1 MHLKLRRRL
10 SPSTVIATV
19 ALIAATSGTA
29 IAAGEIITSPDQIK
43 DGVITE
49 PKLADGAV
57 NTRALADNGVRLAD
71 LAQPT
76 VAAGVSKGVI
86 PGSGRPFLINPTSD
100 VSSVQGPLASAQNQG
115 TYTVRFANPVR
126 HCQWAAT
133 PTTQSGFDPTFL
145 NVRPSQFDTR
155 EVIVFARQLI
165 TVGSNKGSTQA
176 APASFYL
183 MGRC

>member
-1 MHLKLRRRL
+1 MHHIHRRL
-10 SPSTVIATV
+10 SPSLIVSIV
-19 ALIAATSGTA
+19 ALFVVLTGSA

-76 VAAGVSKGVI
+76 VAAGVSAGVS
-86 PGSGRPFLINPTSD
+86 PDGRPFLINPTTD
-100 VSSVQGPLASAQNQG
+100 VSSVEGPPLGAQNQG

-126 HCQWAAT
+126 HCQWTATKAAIT
-133 PTTQSGFDPTFL
+133 GSGGAPAFF

-155 EVIVFARQLI
+155 EVFVFARQLI
-165 TVGSNKGSTQA
+165 TVGSDRGGTRE
-176 APASFYL
+176 APTSFYL